1 MMHTVLPREEA
12 VEAIFSK
19 IVASPA
25 SCEQLREVVYEH
37 LEDEQIFEKNHG
49 RAFYRSFISG
59 IQEWRYQCIVA
70 GIVWKKYV

>member
-37 LEDEQIFEKNHG
+37 LEDEQI
-49 RAFYRSFISG
+49 
-59 IQEWRYQCIVA
+59 QCIVA

>member
-19 IVASPA
+19 KS
-25 SCEQLREVVYEH
+25 
-37 LEDEQIFEKNHG
+37 G

>member
-37 LEDEQIFEKNHG
+37 LEDEQIFEKN
-49 RAFYRSFISG
+49 
-59 IQEWRYQCIVA
+59 
-70 GIVWKKYV
+70 

>member
-25 SCEQLREVVYEH
+25 SCEQLREVVY
-37 LEDEQIFEKNHG
+37 
-49 RAFYRSFISG
+49 
-59 IQEWRYQCIVA
+59 
-70 GIVWKKYV
+70 